1 MVQMQNFVDRFPSQ
15 LSGGQQ
21 QRIALARSLITKP
34 SILLLDEPLSALDPF
49 LKNQMKTELKNL
61 QKKLGITFIHVTH
74 SQERSSC
81 ISRFSSGN
89 E

>member
-49 LKNQMKTELKNL
+49 LRVLFRQALND
-61 QKKLGITFIHVTH
+61 
-74 SQERSSC
+74 
-81 ISRFSSGN
+81 N
-89 E
+89 ENFALP